1 MFRLIVENKAGE
13 RFDLTNERT
22 LSIVSIDGL
31 TPPGASIITNEVAM
45 HDGTRFNA
53 AMVGERNLV
62 LHLKL
67 TGDVERT
74 RINLYRFFRIKQ
86 YCKIY
91 YQNGTRDVYCEGYVE
106 AIDGDLFSRLQSIDI
121 SILCP
126 SPWFRELAEISFD
139 MSQVL
144 AMFEF
149 PFSIGAEGME
159 FSVLEKNLLVPI
171 TNSGDVDTGIV
182 LTCYATGEVINPRIY
197 NADTHDML
205 ALEFTMAAGDEIH
218 ISTMQGDKYVR
229 HVRHGVTRNIINMLV
244 KDPRP
249 VWFTIPAGVTN
260 FTYDCDSGT
269 EFFSVK
275 FIGQNLFEGV

>member
-126 SPWFRELAEISFD
+126 SPWFRELNQIYFD

-144 AMFEF
+144 NCFEF
-149 PFSIGAEGME
+149 PFMIDSDGIP
-159 FSVLEKNLLVPI
+159 FSELETELLVPI
-171 TNSGDVDTGIV
+171 VNSGDIETGVI
-182 LTCYATGEVINPRIY
+182 LKLYASGEVINPRIY
-197 NADTHDML
+197 NADTHEML
-205 ALEFTMAAGDEIH
+205 GLDFTMIIGDEIQ
-218 ISTMQGDKYVR
+218 ISTMRGDKYVR
-229 HVRHGVTRNIINMLV
+229 HIRKGIVNNIFNSLM
-244 KDPRP
+244 KKPS
-249 VWFTIPAGVTN
+249 WFQIPTGVTN
-260 FTYDCDSGT
+260 FTYDCESGN
-269 EFFSVK
+269 EFLSIQ